1 MDLDLLETSFH
12 LLNLLSRA
20 KVRVRAGM
28 MRKVTTRIKEERNKE
43 KEKEKVK
50 VKRKEATSLKMIIMP
65 LGKYLMLLELST
77 SKFLRSPKGRCERRD
92 CVWQIHISPSRMFLA
107 RLVRLLSNFLRRII
121 SQGLM
126 NRKLSTGSS
135 RLHLCS

>member
-77 SKFLRSPKGRCERRD
+77 LKFLKITRER
-92 CVWQIHISPSRMFLA
+92 
-107 RLVRLLSNFLRRII
+107 
-121 SQGLM
+121 
-126 NRKLSTGSS
+126 
-135 RLHLCS
+135 